1 MALSRKFITVGAV
14 GVAAFALIGA
24 GASATFQD
32 SVTAA
37 QAINVG
43 TLSLNIRPLAGSGTN
58 VDEKTL
64 SLTPIGPTASTF
76 STTPVAFQVNPT
88 GDITAKTY
96 QLGLS
101 ETNTDANLANLWVHI
116 TSHNPTASAPNNTT
130 DVLYDGPIS
139 GFTTLQIQGDLTAA
153 NTATDYDQYEISFST
168 PTGFSL
174 VNSDMGKSITPIVT
188 VTYQG

>member
-58 VDEKTL
+58 VTDKSL

-76 STTPVAFQVNPT
+76 STTPVAFQVNNT

-101 ETNTDANLANLWVHI
+101 QTNNDANLLKLRVLI
-116 TSHNPTASAPNNTT
+116 TSYNPTASTPGNYT
-130 DVLYDGPIS
+130 DVVYDGTI
-139 GFTTLQIQGDLTAA
+139 GDFTTLTMAGDLTAA
-153 NTATDYDQYEISFST
+153 NTATSYDKYEISFKT
-168 PTGFSL
+168 ADGASL
-174 VNSDMGKSITPIVT
+174 VNDDMGKSITPIVT

>member
-64 SLTPIGPTASTF
+64 SLNPIGPTASSF
-76 STTPVAFQVNPT
+76 STTPVAFQVNNT

-101 ETNTDANLANLWVHI
+101 ETNNDASLANLWVHI
-116 TSHNPTASAPNNTT
+116 TSHNPTASAPSNTP
-130 DVLYDGPIS
+130 DELYNGPIS

-153 NTATDYDQYEISFST
+153 GTATYFDQYEISFST
-168 PTGFSL
+168 ATGTSL
-174 VNSDMGKSITPIVT
+174 VNGDMGKSITPIVT